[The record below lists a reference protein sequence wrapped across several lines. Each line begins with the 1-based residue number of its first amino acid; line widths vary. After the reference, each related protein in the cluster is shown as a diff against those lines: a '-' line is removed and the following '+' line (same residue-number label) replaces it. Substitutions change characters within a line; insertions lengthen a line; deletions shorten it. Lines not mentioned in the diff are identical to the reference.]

1 MTLRE
6 DGGPAMSL
14 EEFRLLR
21 DLIHDYCGIYFQ
33 DDSLTLVHRRLLPRL
48 EPLGLRTFSD
58 YYRHLRYD
66 AARKAEL
73 EEIVERVTTNET
85 YFFRE
90 MYQLEALRDELLP
103 LIHARCLEQRN
114 ANHGAGRGK
123 RLTIWSAGCA
133 TGEEAY
139 TIAILVLESNLFPD
153 WDVRVFGNDISRRV
167 LQIARRG
174 AYGRSSFRA
183 TDERYLRRYFR
194 EIDGKY
200 QVRDEVKALVSFGQ
214 VNLMD
219 DDMLSIVGDVD
230 VILCRN
236 VLIYFD
242 AEARKRAIAAF
253 HRKLVPGGH
262 LLLGHSESLINLST
276 AYELVHLKSAM
287 VYRKPLVKR

>member
-1 MTLRE
+1 M
-6 DGGPAMSL
+6 DPPSMSL

-21 DLIHDYCGIYFQ
+21 DLILDYCGIYFQ
-33 DDSLTLVHRRLLPRL
+33 DESRAHVQRRLAPRL
-48 EPLGLRTFSD
+48 EAIGASTFSE

-66 AARKAEL
+66 AGRKAEL

-90 MYQLEALRDELLP
+90 MYQLEALRKEIFPAL
-103 LIHARCLEQRN
+103 A
-114 ANHGAGRGK
+114 AHGESPQAGSRGR

-139 TIAILVLESNLFPD
+139 TVAILVLESGLFAG

-167 LQIARRG
+167 LQIARKG
-174 AYGRSSFRA
+174 AYGRNSFRGA
-183 TDERYLRRYFR
+183 EERYLRRWFR
-194 EIDGKY
+194 EVDGKL
-200 QVRDEVKALVSFGQ
+200 QVRDEVKSLVSFGQ
-214 VNLMD
+214 LNLMD

-230 VILCRN
+230 VVLCRN

-242 AEARKRAIAAF
+242 ADARKRAIAAF
-253 HRKLVPGGH
+253 ARKLVPGGY

-276 AYELVHLKSAM
+276 AYELVHLSSAM
-287 VYRKPLVKR
+287 VYRKPAKR